1 MTSAQ
6 TGAILAA
13 LCMSVH
19 KTPRPPDVLL
29 LRDHMD
35 GSLRLSGG
43 TLPKHI
49 ATGILALIERL
60 PPGDGLCHAD
70 LHSGNV
76 IMTADDPRLIDWT
89 GAVRGPA
96 ALDLGFCHIV
106 LSELAPE
113 LVDNPE
119 RPRAVDAAVQS
130 EHARL
135 ADLSPAALTAAME
148 PYLPIVRVFV
158 LLGGHLPAL
167 RERLIQ
173 RVEATLRP
181 ED

>member
-1 MTSAQ
+1 M
-6 TGAILAA
+6 
-13 LCMSVH
+13 
-19 KTPRPPDVLL
+19 
-29 LRDHMD
+29 
-35 GSLRLSGG
+35 
-43 TLPKHI
+43 
-49 ATGILALIERL
+49 
-60 PPGDGLCHAD
+60 
-70 LHSGNV
+70 
-76 IMTADDPRLIDWT
+76 IMTADGPRLIDWT

-130 EHARL
+130 EQARL

-158 LLGGHLPAL
+158 LLGGICLPCGSG
-167 RERLIQ
+167 
-173 RVEATLRP
+173 
-181 ED
+181 